1 MAFMR
6 DANNLNWAFVCA
18 RNQAASTGTVDA
30 AGDILENQVV
40 VLNEANAIVTGALS
54 AGDQFKLAQNY
65 GGELIISPLFTFQSA
80 TGTNYAAPQEQVT
93 TIGSDGTTAVFLDPN
108 LTDTTAAATVGDSYY
123 VLIEKQDNDEAN
135 RSGYQPAITAQAKLT
150 NPNGI
155 TDGGEMNIRLAEL
168 LAESIRANDA
178 LEASTPSVRGPK
190 YLQVKV
196 KVVATGATAAGEAVA
211 VTHGSKTITF
221 ANSGAS
227 LDASVVEGSYLSIA
241 GDIYRMA
248 TDHAS
253 GVVTLDR
260 PFAGVTNAAV
270 ASGTGTTQVFALTAA
285 EAQGCTG
292 VGLELTGVAQHD
304 FDVARERLYGVSR
317 FNVRFAKDGENVGGT
332 IATTGSGSSD
342 TPIDGIGDYKQ
353 VLTDVYTSMGNQGQ
367 RWVSDTPGV
376 ERKAPS
382 FVNSSAAGF
391 GVINVAVSV
400 DKKTLFG
407 QSTAKQ
413 NVKVYLE
420 YAIAGA
426 GTAQLQTVF
435 GTSIS

>member
-30 AGDILENQVV
+30 AGDILEDQVV
-40 VLNEANAIVTGALS
+40 VLDEDNAIVTSALS

-80 TGTNYAAPQEQVT
+80 TGTNYAAPAEQVT
-93 TIGSDGTTAVFLDPN
+93 TIGSDGTTTVFLDPN

-155 TDGGEMNIRLAEL
+155 TDGGEMSVRLAEL
-168 LAESIRANDA
+168 LRESIRVNDQ
-178 LEASTPSVRGPK
+178 LEASTPSTAGAK
-190 YLQVKV
+190 YVSVKV
-196 KVVATGATAAGEAVA
+196 RAAGLGALDA
-211 VTHGSKTITF
+211 TTTQNATCTFGSK
-221 ANSGAS
+221 
-227 LDASVVEGSYLSIA
+227 SVVF
-241 GDIYRMA
+241 
-248 TDHAS
+248 AS
-253 GVVTLDR
+253 A
-260 PFAGVTNAAV
+260 P
-270 ASGTGTTQVFALTAA
+270 AA
-285 EAQGCTG
+285 EAQVAGNYLLIGFDLYRIASYASNVATLDFAFAGTTGTFTANATAGATTIGVLTAADVQATTG

-332 IATTGSGSSD
+332 IATGTSPSN
-342 TPIDGIGDYKQ
+342 GIGDYKQ

-391 GVINVAVSV
+391 GVINVATEV

-413 NVKVYLE
+413 NVRIYLE

-435 GTSIS
+435 GTSIT

>member
-18 RNQAASTGTVDA
+18 RNQAAKTGTVDA
-30 AGDILENQVV
+30 AGDLLEDQVV
-40 VLNEANAIVTGALS
+40 VLNEANAIVTGALT
-54 AGDQFKLAQNY
+54 AGTQFKLAQNY

-80 TGTNYAAPQEQVT
+80 TGDNYAAPAEQVT
-93 TIGSDGTTAVFLDPN
+93 TIGSNGTTEVFLDPAI
-108 LTDTTAAATVGDSYY
+108 TDTTAVATVGDSYY
-123 VLIEKQDNDEAN
+123 ILIEKEDNDEAN
-135 RSGYQPAITAQAKLT
+135 RSGYEPAITAQAKLT

-168 LAESIRANDA
+168 LAESLRANDA
-178 LEASTPSVRGPK
+178 LEAAKPAARGPK

-196 KVVATGATAAGEAVA
+196 KVVASGATAAGEAVA

-221 ANSGAS
+221 ANSGSS
-227 LDASVVEGSYLSIA
+227 LDGSVVAGSYLSIA

-260 PFAGVTNAAV
+260 PFAGTTNAAV
-270 ASGTGTTQVFALTAA
+270 ASGTGAAQVFALTAA

-292 VGLELTGVAQHD
+292 VGLEITGVAQHS
-304 FDVARERLYGVSR
+304 FDVTRGRLYGVSR

-332 IATTGSGSSD
+332 IATGTLPSNGV
-342 TPIDGIGDYKQ
+342 GDYKQ
-353 VLTDVYTSMGNQGQ
+353 VLTDVYNSMGNQGQ
-367 RWVSDTPGV
+367 RWVSDTPAV
-376 ERKAPS
+376 ERKAPA

-391 GVINVAVSV
+391 GVITVSV
-400 DKKTLFG
+400 EADKKTLLSS
-407 QSTAKQ
+407 STAKQ
-413 NVKVYLE
+413 TIRVYLE